1 MASTRE
7 GGGMRYTICVD
18 FDGVIHNDE
27 VSSIIPHIILG
38 PPVKGAIPWL
48 HLMVQHFDIV
58 ICSLRCRTWR
68 GQRAMRRWLRKH
80 SDFMWDGLV
89 VQNGAVPGILAYR
102 TDPRYPGTLTP
113 VIPRK
118 GLSAVRFS
126 YVKVPA
132 LIYFDDRAVRFEGPG
147 TFPTKDAIHQQYI
160 PWNKSQHATRLSAR
174 GPVL

>member
-1 MASTRE
+1 
-7 GGGMRYTICVD
+7 MRYTICVD

-27 VSSIIPHIILG
+27 RSSITPHLILG
-38 PPVKGAIPWL
+38 PPIEGAIPWL
-48 HLMVQHFDIV
+48 HQMVQHFDVV

-68 GQRAMRRWLRKH
+68 GQWAMRRWLRKH
-80 SDFMWDGLV
+80 SDFMWDGLI
-89 VQNGAVPGILAYR
+89 VQKAAVSEP
-102 TDPRYPGTLTP
+102 LTP

-126 YVKVPA
+126 YRKPPA
-132 LIYFDDRAVRFEGPG
+132 LIYLDDRAVRFTGPG
-147 TFPTKDAIHQQYI
+147 TFPTKKEIHQQYI